1 MLLLTYLL
9 VVNEN
14 RGADQRR
21 GFFSRKI
28 LCDMCAVSPLIRIR
42 LLQPLLSV

>member
-1 MLLLTYLL
+1 MLLLTNLL

-28 LCDMCAVSPLIRIR
+28 LCDICCQPSDPDSASSASVS
-42 LLQPLLSV
+42 V

>member
-1 MLLLTYLL
+1 MLLLTNLL

-21 GFFSRKI
+21 GFLVERSYVI
-28 LCDMCAVSPLIRIR
+28 CV
-42 LLQPLLSV
+42 LSAL